1 MKDTLHDSHGLPLG
15 HPDNPESQ
23 VKLKKTLRSVKL
35 IASVIF
41 ILMLIGLATALFDQ

>member
-23 VKLKKTLRSVKL
+23 IKLKKHY
-35 IASVIF
+35 A
-41 ILMLIGLATALFDQ
+41 Q